1 MAVISSPERIG
12 GQFADVPTFKELGV
26 KGLDNEIMWR
36 GFMIKKGVPQEAY
49 NFYMDLFEK
58 VSQDPKWREYI
69 EKGGANP
76 VLYKEDKFLSIVK
89 DDQAEFTET
98 LKKLGAIK

>member
-1 MAVISSPERIG
+1 
-12 GQFADVPTFKELGV
+12 
-26 KGLDNEIMWR
+26 
-36 GFMIKKGVPQEAY
+36 
-49 NFYMDLFEK
+49 MDLFEK
-58 VSQDPKWREYI
+58 VNKDPKWREYI

-98 LKKLGAIK
+98 LRKLGAIK